1 MIDDALVSSEEDGG
15 FGFSFRLYVR
25 FYLFLSTK
33 LNLPLFSLS
42 GLNSQFSSLDRVN
55 FSIFYRD
62 ETIKT
67 EI

>member
-1 MIDDALVSSEEDGG
+1 MIVDALVSTEKDGG

-67 EI
+67 AI